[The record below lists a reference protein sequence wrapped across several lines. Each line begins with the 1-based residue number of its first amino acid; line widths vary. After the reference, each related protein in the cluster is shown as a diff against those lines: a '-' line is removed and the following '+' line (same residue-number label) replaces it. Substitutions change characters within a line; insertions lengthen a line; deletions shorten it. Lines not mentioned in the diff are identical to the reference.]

1 MKNLKLWIGLAVS
14 AALLVWVFLQVDL
27 AALGRALAETNYLF
41 LLLCLPA
48 MWLLYVIRAIRWD
61 FLLRPVKKVGY
72 TSLLTSTVVGFAGN
86 MVLPARLGE
95 IMRIIDLGR
104 RERISK
110 TATLATIVLERILDG
125 LAIVGFML
133 AGIVG
138 LGLLD
143 SDLETVVM
151 VKQAIYLF
159 LGVYGLVILG
169 VVFLVVLPETVL
181 SLLGFLLRPFPD
193 RWTKKIQDL
202 AGSLVEGLG
211 LLRRPRLMVW
221 ALIYTCL
228 LWMINPLPFFLLALG
243 VGHPVTVGAAL
254 FVQGLVCLAVALP
267 SAPGYVGV
275 IHAAITFAYADLL
288 GMPPEK
294 ALAVA
299 IIYHGAIFLFT
310 VLYCLTFV
318 ARGKVSLLDLGR
330 MAGKEEAA

>member
-1 MKNLKLWIGLAVS
+1 LKSLKLWIGLAVS
-14 AALLVWVFLQVDL
+14 AALLVWVFFQVDL
-27 AALGRALAETNYLF
+27 AALGLALAETDYLY

-48 MWLLYVIRAIRWD
+48 LWLLYVIRALRWD

-72 TSLLTSTVVGFAGN
+72 ASLLTSTVVGFAGN

-104 RERISK
+104 REKISK

-133 AGIVG
+133 GGIVS

-143 SDLETVVM
+143 SDLAAVVR
-151 VKQAIYLF
+151 VRQAIYLF

-169 VVFLVVLPETVL
+169 VGLLVVLPNKVL
-181 SLLGFLLRPFPD
+181 GLVGVLLRPLPAG
-193 RWTKKIQDL
+193 WAKKIQGL

-211 LLRRPRLMVW
+211 LLRRPRLLVW
-221 ALIYTCL
+221 ALAYTCL
-228 LWMINPLPFFLLALG
+228 LWLINPLPFYLLALG
-243 VGHPVTVGAAL
+243 VGHPVSVGAAL

-330 MAGKEEAA
+330 LAEKGEAA